1 MNDPLDKFGAFIVK
15 NLRDQALDDLEML
28 LRGAWKSPITQDM
41 QRRLGLLTNDQKQLV
56 REVADRII
64 TTGMHDFL
72 FALQEASDADQGLEV
87 QVDGSNIA
95 SLSDGLHGEIF
106 SDEGWIAK
114 HSKFPRSH
122 D

>member
-1 MNDPLDKFGAFIVK
+1 MKDPLDKFGSFIVK

-28 LRGAWKSPITQDM
+28 LRGAWKSSATQDM
-41 QRRLGLLTNDQKQLV
+41 QRRLGLLTDDQKQLF
-56 REVADRII
+56 REVANRVI
-64 TTGMHDFL
+64 TTGMHEFL
-72 FALQEASDADQGLEV
+72 FALQEMSDANKGVEV

-106 SDEGWIAK
+106 SEEGWIAK
-114 HSKFPRSH
+114 YSKFPHST